1 MGLGCG
7 RTTMAAAVIAL
18 TGLSGCAGTDRQAAD
33 GEPIT
38 PAAIA
43 AVTREHV
50 GLELTGVA
58 AWDVLEREI
67 GAPSTGAQLAFADLS
82 LAVGVAATSD
92 SPLVCADESFFDAC
106 VATTIGG
113 DEVTLAW
120 QELEPEEDPGVVY
133 VIDRREK
140 EDVLVRVSG
149 PSVTGDPRTL
159 DLGVTLETLAA
170 VATDRRLRLT
180 TTREVV
186 DLGSSIDMSG
196 PAGPEHESAPPEAM
210 R

>member
-1 MGLGCG
+1 MVLWSG
-7 RTTMAAAVIAL
+7 RARRTAAALATAAL
-18 TGLSGCAGTDRQAAD
+18 VAAPSVSGCSGPDGTAAD

-50 GLELTGVA
+50 ALEPTAVS
-58 AWDVLEREI
+58 AWDVLGREI
-67 GAPSTGAQLAFADLS
+67 GDPGTGAQLDLAEVS
-82 LAVGVAATSD
+82 LAVGVAPTSD

-113 DEVTLAW
+113 HDVTLGW

-133 VIDRREK
+133 VIDRREE

-170 VATDRRLRLT
+170 VATDRRLSLT
-180 TTREVV
+180 TTPDVL
-186 DLGSSIDMSG
+186 DLGDSVEMAD
-196 PAGPEHESAPPEAM
+196 
-210 R
+210 